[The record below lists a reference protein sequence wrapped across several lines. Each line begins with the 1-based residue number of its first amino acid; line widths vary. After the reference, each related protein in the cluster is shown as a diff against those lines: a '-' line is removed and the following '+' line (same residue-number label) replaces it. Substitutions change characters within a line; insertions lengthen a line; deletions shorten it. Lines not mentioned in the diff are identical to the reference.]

1 MSWKEPTLPQTS
13 ANELEFKKKNVPVM
27 YISVTHYTFYNFS
40 RGVINVENKDK
51 KPYFVAHFRKVFRP
65 RPLTPFNLRLK
76 RFAPN
81 ERSYRV
87 TYFLKRAVSVLILEK
102 LL

>member
-1 MSWKEPTLPQTS
+1 MSWKEPTLPQMS
-13 ANELEFKKKNVPVM
+13 PNEFEFKKKNVSVM
-27 YISVTHYTFYNFS
+27 HISVRHCTFYNFS
-40 RGVINVENKDK
+40 RSIINVKNKDK
-51 KPYFVAHFRKVFRP
+51 RPYFVAHFHKVFRP
-65 RPLTPFNLRLK
+65 RPLTVFDLRLK

-87 TYFLKRAVSVLILEK
+87 TYFLKSAVSVLILEK

>member
-1 MSWKEPTLPQTS
+1 
-13 ANELEFKKKNVPVM
+13 M
-27 YISVTHYTFYNFS
+27 YINVTRCTFYNFS
-40 RGVINVENKDK
+40 RGVINVENKNK
-51 KPYFVAHFRKVFRP
+51 KSHFVAHFHKVFRP
-65 RPLTPFNLRLK
+65 RLLTLFNLRLK

-87 TYFLKRAVSVLILEK
+87 TYFLKSAVSVLILEK